1 MDEKELLEEIKNNLT
16 IEQIEELL
24 INLDADPQVQGNF
37 IKARTICHCGNS
49 HKLYYYDNTHLFKC
63 FTECDSTFDV
73 FELIIKVKKGAG
85 LEIALPQ
92 AIQYILNFF
101 NLGTIKD
108 DFQLEELEDWKILK
122 KYDKNNI
129 ISEDKQIIQLKNFN
143 DNFLKF
149 LPHPRI
155 LPWEKE
161 GISLEIMNRNHI
173 CYNSSSQAIV
183 IPHYDKDNNL
193 IGIRERTLIKE
204 NETNGKYK
212 PMILNGKMYNHPL
225 FSNLYNLNNSKDNI
239 KNIKKAIIFEG
250 EKSCLLYAS
259 YFGSENDIS
268 VAVCGSSLGS
278 YQVQLLLD
286 LGIEEMI
293 IALDKQFQ
301 EIGDE
306 E

>member
-108 DFQLEELEDWKILK
+108 DFQLEELEDWKVLK
-122 KYDKNNI
+122 RYDKNNI

-301 EIGDE
+301 KIGDE